1 MDAYG
6 YENSYI
12 SNFKIKRELYVKTD
26 NPSYPGTFYIED
38 GEAKVITRM
47 SEQTKPEQ
55 ATSDYFYVDVYK
67 DNTLYKVKVGSIKL
81 KRTGKSSGVCNHLN
95 KGYYIFKIK
104 KSNDGCTISSSIEIQ
119 Y

>member
-38 GEAKVITRM
+38 GEAKVRTRM
-47 SEQTKPEQ
+47 SE
-55 ATSDYFYVDVYK
+55 
-67 DNTLYKVKVGSIKL
+67 
-81 KRTGKSSGVCNHLN
+81 
-95 KGYYIFKIK
+95 
-104 KSNDGCTISSSIEIQ
+104 
-119 Y
+119 